1 MPVAFAQ
8 FLYDTKMNNDSKKLT
23 TASGIPYAENENSM
37 TAGARGPILL
47 QDFILHEKMAH
58 FNRERIPE
66 RVVHAK
72 GSGAYGVFKVS
83 HDISAYTRAKLFGEI
98 GKETKIF
105 LRFSTVSGEKGS
117 ADTERDPRGFAVK
130 FYTEDGNW
138 DLVGNNTPVFFLKDP
153 KKFSDFIHT
162 QKRDPYTNTKSATM
176 MWDFWSLNPESL
188 HQVTILM
195 SDRGTPY
202 GYRHMDGFGS
212 HTFSLINSA
221 NERHWV
227 KFHFKTRQGIK
238 NFTDQ
243 EAAEMRGK
251 NPDFAQHDLLT
262 SIDKGEFPVWDLK
275 IQVMTEEEAKNYRWN
290 PFDLTKVWPHGDF
303 PLIDV
308 GTLTLNE
315 NPANYFAH
323 VEQAAFA
330 PAHVVDGVGYSPDK
344 MLQGRLL
351 SYPDAHRYRLGSNY
365 EQIPVNRCPFAVN
378 NYERDGQMRV
388 DGNGGSSPNYF
399 PNSFDDI
406 VADQSYKEPG
416 LDLGHAVADWYD
428 RNAEGENDHY
438 SQPGDLY
445 RLMSQQA
452 RQDLISNIVHSM
464 SGIEGP
470 KKETIVNRQLCHW
483 FRADVGLG
491 MAVAKGM
498 NIDLDINMNAH
509 S

>member
-1 MPVAFAQ
+1 
-8 FLYDTKMNNDSKKLT
+8 MNNDSKKLT

-37 TAGARGPILL
+37 TAGPRGPILL

-72 GSGAYGVFKVS
+72 GSGAYGVFKVT
-83 HDISAYTRAKLFGEI
+83 HDISAFTRAKLFGEI
-98 GKETKIF
+98 GKETKVF
-105 LRFSTVSGEKGS
+105 LRFSTVGGEKGS
-117 ADTERDPRGFAVK
+117 ADTERDPRGFAIK

-162 QKRDPYTNTKSATM
+162 QKRDPYTNSKSATM

-212 HTFSLINSA
+212 HTFSLINAA
-221 NERHWV
+221 NQRHWV

-238 NFTDQ
+238 NFTDE

-251 NPDFAQHDLLT
+251 NPDFAQQDLLT
-262 SIDKGEFPVWDLK
+262 SIDNGDFPAWDLK
-275 IQVMTEEEAKNYRWN
+275 IQVMTEEQAKTYRWN

-351 SYPDAHRYRLGSNY
+351 SYPDAHRYRLGGNY

-388 DGNGGSSPNYF
+388 DGNGGSGPNYF
-399 PNSFDDI
+399 PNSFDGI

-416 LDLGHAVADWYD
+416 LDLGSAVADWYD

-438 SQPGDLY
+438 TQPGNLY
-445 RLMSQQA
+445 RLMTPEA
-452 RQDLISNIVHSM
+452 KHDLISNIVQSM

-470 KKETIVNRQLCHW
+470 KKELIVNRQLCHW
-483 FRADVGLG
+483 FRADVALG
-491 MAVAKGM
+491 MSVAKGL
-498 NIDLDINMNAH
+498 NLDLDTSMASMNTH
-509 S
+509 N